1 MKGEG
6 RELCGHPDM
15 EMNPVLTPLLHGAGG
30 PWLLSMSDPSLP
42 PPPLCCV
49 NVLPTVCTNRS
60 LSQND
65 GLI

>member
-6 RELCGHPDM
+6 RELCGHPDTK
-15 EMNPVLTPLLHGAGG
+15 MNPALTPLLHGAGA
-30 PWLLSMSDPSLP
+30 PWLLPMSDPRLP

-49 NVLPTVCTNRS
+49 SVLPTVRTNRS